1 MLVKRKEQKLLE
13 EGLADPKIHTICLTG
28 PFGSGK
34 TTIGTSIPGAL
45 YFSCLPVPEERSL
58 KALSAL
64 IVPKT
69 GYPSR
74 YVFHSAV
81 EAVTCLAAESDQE
94 RAVLVLDDAEN
105 LLSDKDLGEIPK
117 ALTGSRLHLV
127 LISEQSCKNADLTI
141 SLSGFSFSEAEVYLS
156 DMDEED
162 RIKTLSFFGFSPYVL
177 QFIDQ
182 KEGFVENVNRL
193 AGDDGVL
200 SLIPDYLM
208 QRKLRETKV
217 YNGILLA
224 IAEGR
229 TTPTLIGRDL
239 NLSANVVSR
248 YLQTLVDEDF
258 VRKEAL
264 YGTERKVSYRI
275 AIPLLDWHFRNLFA
289 KSALMEQVKR
299 NWKDTALA
307 FVRDR
312 EQLSVPFQPF
322 AAEDAGISLTADGVS
337 KSADRLVLVSLIDE
351 ETKKSD
357 VETLYLASR
366 QAQLA
371 GSRSSALYLFCEGAE
386 EEAKA
391 LAKTC
396 GVSLYSARTFRPLV
410 AEGEMPNEAET

>member
-1 MLVKRKEQKLLE
+1 MVVERKEQKLLE

-34 TTIGTSIPGAL
+34 TTIGKSIPGAL
-45 YFSCLPVPEERSL
+45 YFSCLPVTEERSL

-64 IVPKT
+64 IVPRT

-74 YVFHSAV
+74 YVFHSAE

-94 RAVLVLDDAEN
+94 GNVLVLDDAEN

-117 ALTGSRLHLV
+117 ALTGSSLRLV
-127 LISEQSCKNADLTI
+127 LISERPCKSADLTI
-141 SLSGFSFSEAEVYLS
+141 SLSGFSFSEAEAYLS

-177 QFIDQ
+177 HFIDQ
-182 KEGFVENVNRL
+182 KAGFEENVNRL
-193 AGDDGVL
+193 AGNDGMI
-200 SLIPDYLM
+200 SLLPDYLM

-224 IAEGR
+224 MAEGR
-229 TTPTLIGRDL
+229 ATPTLIGRDL

-248 YLQTLVDEDF
+248 YLQTLVDEGF

-275 AIPLLDWHFRNLFA
+275 AIPLLDWHFRNLFGKA
-289 KSALMEQVKR
+289 DPMEQVKR
-299 NWKDTALA
+299 NRKDTALA

-312 EQLSVPFQPF
+312 EQLSVPFRPF
-322 AAEDAGISLTADGVS
+322 AAEDAGVSLTTDGVS
-337 KSADRLVLVSLIDE
+337 KSTEKLVLVNVIDGE
-351 ETKKSD
+351 AKKSD

-386 EEAKA
+386 EEAMA

-396 GVSLYSARTFRPLV
+396 VVNLYFLDSFCPLEAKARD
-410 AEGEMPNEAET
+410 